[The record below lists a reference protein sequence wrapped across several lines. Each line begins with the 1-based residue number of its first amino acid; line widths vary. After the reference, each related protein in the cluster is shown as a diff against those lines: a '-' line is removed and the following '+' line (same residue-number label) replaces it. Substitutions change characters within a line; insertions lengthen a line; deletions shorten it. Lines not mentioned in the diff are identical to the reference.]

1 METFISEMK
10 RYAGFTD
17 RDAHLLHSVA
27 GRMEKYVPA
36 LLDRFYLQIRSHPDA
51 FKVFASSLP
60 RTKRLNFTLQ
70 AWLRGLFSGDY
81 GDRYARQREQL
92 GHQLV
97 HIGLEQK
104 YLIGTI
110 AMVRGQLTEAMRMEF
125 PASDE
130 RVEYVNA
137 LNRVIDLDLNL
148 MCSAYFH
155 QSVDNLRVLNQQLEG
170 TMTELAEANATKD
183 EFLAHISHELR
194 TPLNSILG
202 FTKLV
207 LDGMCTSRDEE
218 RDVLRDVFDSAQLLL
233 RIVNDLLDISR
244 VDAGKLSLHLDDI
257 PLRSLL
263 DSTLPLIVVQAA
275 AKNIPVLDE
284 TLEVELPVVRSDE
297 VRFRQV
303 LLNVLTN
310 AVKFTDEG
318 AISIRGFEMVDG
330 KSFCLEI
337 EDTGMGVPA
346 AERERIFD
354 RFVRG
359 NSRVA
364 ARIEGAGLGLA
375 IAKKMIEM
383 MGGKIGMDSGKRGR
397 GSLVWFTIPIA
408 PRQESI
414 PAVEGEEVREG
425 A

>member
-1 METFISEMK
+1 M
-10 RYAGFTD
+10 
-17 RDAHLLHSVA
+17 
-27 GRMEKYVPA
+27 
-36 LLDRFYLQIRSHPDA
+36 
-51 FKVFASSLP
+51 
-60 RTKRLNFTLQ
+60 
-70 AWLRGLFSGDY
+70 
-81 GDRYARQREQL
+81 
-92 GHQLV
+92 
-97 HIGLEQK
+97 
-104 YLIGTI
+104 
-110 AMVRGQLTEAMRMEF
+110 
-125 PASDE
+125 
-130 RVEYVNA
+130 
-137 LNRVIDLDLNL
+137 
-148 MCSAYFH
+148 
-155 QSVDNLRVLNQQLEG
+155 
-170 TMTELAEANATKD
+170 
-183 EFLAHISHELR
+183 
-194 TPLNSILG
+194 
-202 FTKLV
+202 
-207 LDGMCTSRDEE
+207 
-218 RDVLRDVFDSAQLLL
+218 
-233 RIVNDLLDISR
+233 
-244 VDAGKLSLHLDDI
+244 
-257 PLRSLL
+257 RSLL

-414 PAVEGEEVREG
+414 PAVEGEEVRED